1 MEEKRYLISDA
12 AKKVEVETHVLRY
25 WEEELKLPISRT
37 ELGHRYYTEEDI
49 LTFQNIKELK
59 ERGLQLKAIKVL
71 LPELSKRH
79 GKSLDNIINLEQ
91 KRNQRAREGQDPVQE
106 GKKEEALDL
115 EKPQSELAL
124 LPAEMDLDKYQQFE
138 TIMTNIFKKTLQDNN
153 QELENRIS
161 DSVLKGMDILMQ
173 MREEK
178 EEERYRRLDEVIRSH
193 QKRGREVAATREFI
207 RFPFSRKK
215 KNK

>member
-12 AKKVEVETHVLRY
+12 AKKVAVETHVLRY

-79 GKSLDNIINLEQ
+79 GKAPDNIINLEQ
-91 KRNQRAREGQDPVQE
+91 KLNQRAREGQAPGQE
-106 GKKEEALDL
+106 AKKEAL
-115 EKPQSELAL
+115 EVEPPQPELAL
-124 LPAEMDLDKYQQFE
+124 LPAEVDLDKYQQFE

-161 DSVLKGMDILMQ
+161 DSVLKGVDILMQ

-193 QKRGREVAATREFI
+193 QKRGREVAATRESI

-215 KNK
+215 KNR

>member
-1 MEEKRYLISDA
+1 
-12 AKKVEVETHVLRY
+12 
-25 WEEELKLPISRT
+25 
-37 ELGHRYYTEEDI
+37 
-49 LTFQNIKELK
+49 
-59 ERGLQLKAIKVL
+59 
-71 LPELSKRH
+71 
-79 GKSLDNIINLEQ
+79 
-91 KRNQRAREGQDPVQE
+91 
-106 GKKEEALDL
+106 
-115 EKPQSELAL
+115 
-124 LPAEMDLDKYQQFE
+124 
-138 TIMTNIFKKTLQDNN
+138 MTNIFKKTLQDNN